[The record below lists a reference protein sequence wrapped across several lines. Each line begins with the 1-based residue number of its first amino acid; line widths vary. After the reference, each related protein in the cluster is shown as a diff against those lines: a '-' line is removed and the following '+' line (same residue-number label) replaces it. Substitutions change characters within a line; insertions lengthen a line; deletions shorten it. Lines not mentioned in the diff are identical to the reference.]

1 MEESGILQLTAAS
14 DDDKDASRL
23 DLACPCKQIF
33 VSTASLWKSFC
44 KHCKSF
50 RSYNDFRLTMLLE
63 SKI

>member
-33 VSTASLWKSFC
+33 VSTASL
-44 KHCKSF
+44 
-50 RSYNDFRLTMLLE
+50 
-63 SKI
+63 